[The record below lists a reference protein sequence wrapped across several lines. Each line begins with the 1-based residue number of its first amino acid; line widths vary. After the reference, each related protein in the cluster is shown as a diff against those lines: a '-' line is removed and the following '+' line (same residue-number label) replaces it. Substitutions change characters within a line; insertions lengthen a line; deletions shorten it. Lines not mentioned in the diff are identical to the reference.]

1 VNSSNSLTGPA
12 YLVRPQTEVELI
24 LLGLGLVLVF
34 EGLVLALLPNRLEEL
49 IKFISEIPPETRRL
63 VGLGAVAAGV
73 ILVWLGQGI

>member
-1 VNSSNSLTGPA
+1 MNSSNSLTGPA

-73 ILVWLGQGI
+73 ILVWLGQGL